1 MPAEPTAAR
10 PLLEMCNIGKS
21 FPGVR
26 ALQGVT
32 FDLYPGEIHALIG
45 ENGAGKSTLIRI
57 LGGVY
62 PYPHYDGEVRID
74 DAVQRFRNVHD
85 SERAGI
91 SVVFQE
97 LSLVPEMTVAENL
110 FLGREPQRLGIV
122 RWDALYAQARAL
134 LEELQIEI
142 DTKIPVARLGVG
154 QQQLVEIAKALSCT
168 ARILVLDE
176 PTAALTDAEAENLFS
191 VLDRLRGHGVGVIYI
206 SHRLQEV
213 FRTSDRITV
222 LRDGRSVGTKATS
235 EVEAKR
241 VIAMMVGR
249 EVNQLFPAARRA
261 GGGVVLEVRHVT
273 AQDAEMSGKLV
284 VQDVSFQVRRGEVL
298 GIAGLMGSGRTEL
311 LMSVFGAHPGRVTG
325 QIVVSGKVVQIRRP
339 ADAIANGIALVTEDR
354 KRYGLF
360 FEQTVL
366 RNMTMS
372 ALRRISG
379 GFITDE
385 AREFAV
391 STPLFESLRIKAN
404 SLSTAVGALSGG
416 NQQKVVLAK
425 CLLTEPRILF
435 LDEPTRGIDVGAKQE
450 IYSEIDRLAQSGLAL
465 VIISSE
471 LPEVL
476 GLSDRVIVLHKGK
489 VTGEFTRENATPEAL
504 MACATGHT
512 VEATSAI
519 PRMVD

>member
-1 MPAEPTAAR
+1 
-10 PLLEMCNIGKS
+10 
-21 FPGVR
+21 
-26 ALQGVT
+26 
-32 FDLYPGEIHALIG
+32 
-45 ENGAGKSTLIRI
+45 
-57 LGGVY
+57 
-62 PYPHYDGEVRID
+62 
-74 DAVQRFRNVHD
+74 
-85 SERAGI
+85 
-91 SVVFQE
+91 
-97 LSLVPEMTVAENL
+97 
-110 FLGREPQRLGIV
+110 
-122 RWDALYAQARAL
+122 
-134 LEELQIEI
+134 
-142 DTKIPVARLGVG
+142 
-154 QQQLVEIAKALSCT
+154 
-168 ARILVLDE
+168 
-176 PTAALTDAEAENLFS
+176 
-191 VLDRLRGHGVGVIYI
+191 
-206 SHRLQEV
+206 
-213 FRTSDRITV
+213 
-222 LRDGRSVGTKATS
+222 
-235 EVEAKR
+235 
-241 VIAMMVGR
+241 
-249 EVNQLFPAARRA
+249 
-261 GGGVVLEVRHVT
+261 
-273 AQDAEMSGKLV
+273 
-284 VQDVSFQVRRGEVL
+284 
-298 GIAGLMGSGRTEL
+298 MGSGRTEL

-379 GFITDE
+379 SFITDE

-391 STPLFESLRIKAN
+391 STPLFERLRIKAN
-404 SLSTAVGALSGG
+404 SLSRAVGTLSGG
-416 NQQKVVLAK
+416 NQQKVVLAR

-450 IYSEIDRLAQSGLAL
+450 IYFEIDRLAQSGLAL

-489 VTGEFTRENATPEAL
+489 VTGEFTRENVTPEAL

>member
-1 MPAEPTAAR
+1 MPTEPIAGR

-32 FDLYPGEIHALIG
+32 FDLYPGEIHALVG
-45 ENGAGKSTLIRI
+45 ENGAGKSTLIKI

-74 DAVQRFRNVHD
+74 GAARRFRNVHD
-85 SERAGI
+85 SQRAGI

-110 FLGREPQRLGIV
+110 FLGREPQRLGVV

-134 LEELQIEI
+134 LQEFQIEV
-142 DTKIPVARLGVG
+142 DAKMPVARLGVG
-154 QQQLVEIAKALSCT
+154 QQQLVEIAKALSYT
-168 ARILVLDE
+168 ARVLVLDE

-191 VLDRLRGHGVGVIYI
+191 VLNRLRGHGIGVIYI
-206 SHRLQEV
+206 SHRLEEV
-213 FRTSDRITV
+213 FRISDRVTV
-222 LRDGRSVGTKATS
+222 LRDGLAVGTAATG
-235 EVEAKR
+235 EVDAKR

-249 EVNQLFPAARRA
+249 EVNQLFPATTRS
-261 GGGVVLEVRHVT
+261 GGEVALEVRHIT
-273 AQDAEMSGKLV
+273 AQDSEVSGKLV

-298 GIAGLMGSGRTEL
+298 GIVGLMGSGRTEL
-311 LMSVFGAHPGRVTG
+311 LMSVFGSHKGRVAG
-325 QIVVSGKVVQIRRP
+325 QILISGEAVLITSP
-339 ADAIANGIALVTEDR
+339 ADAIANGIAFVTEDR

-360 FEQTVL
+360 FDQTVL
-366 RNMTMS
+366 HNMTIS
-372 ALRRISG
+372 ALRRICS

-385 AREFAV
+385 ASEFAV
-391 STPLFESLRIKAN
+391 SAPLFESLRIKAN
-404 SLSTAVGALSGG
+404 SLSTTVGALSGG

-450 IYSEIDRLAQSGLAL
+450 IYVEIARLAESGLA
-465 VIISSE
+465 VVMISSE
-471 LPEVL
+471 LTEVL
-476 GLSDRVIVLHKGK
+476 GLSDRVIVLHQGK
-489 VTGEFTRENATPEAL
+489 VTGEFTREKATPEAV

-512 VEATSAI
+512 SEAVSAI
-519 PRMVD
+519 SRSVN